1 MVSLPLRRFLLS
13 IDFNRYVGTGLGTEG
28 TSDTTFR
35 FFHVNNV
42 IPALVMVGRIGQHIP
57 GAGNE
62 TQSATLTPLSVN
74 YYGSFCHVCALCETM
89 PMVCRSCKASDR

>member
-13 IDFNRYVGTGLGTEG
+13 IDFNRYVGTGLGAEG

-42 IPALVMVGRIGQHIP
+42 IPALVMVGRIGEHIL
-57 GAGNE
+57 GAGSE
-62 TQSATLTPLSVN
+62 AQAAALTPLSVN
-74 YYGSFCHVCALCETM
+74 YYGSFCHLCALCGTM
-89 PMVCRSCKASDR
+89 STVCRGSTALGR